1 MKFISLYACPP
12 ARPGVESNRPI
23 VPTPELGIACLMVSM
38 VGMPELGR
46 LLNNRWI
53 QLRAVNKRAIG
64 PSFKA
69 LRGTDEPSC
78 APAVA
83 VKALMNEG

>member
-1 MKFISLYACPP
+1 MKSNPALATSKSRTEPP
-12 ARPGVESNRPI
+12 AVARPGVESNRPI

-53 QLRAVNKRAIG
+53 QLRAVNKRANRVFSSLRADRRSKI
-64 PSFKA
+64 A
-69 LRGTDEPSC
+69 L
-78 APAVA
+78 
-83 VKALMNEG
+83 K